1 MQKKFSFK
9 NNRLAKTIVFSGSVL
24 IIVAFVI
31 LRYEGFLA
39 AVSMLMSI
47 LRPVI
52 IGCVIAFALNRPIN
66 FFHWKFRR
74 LFFGIRQKIS
84 SKRKKSASK
93 ANLKSSGRA
102 GFICSC
108 IMVYLLM
115 FAVII
120 GILGFIIPQL
130 ADSIT
135 LFSDNFASYA
145 NNIIDFV
152 ESNKGRIDYVMKYV
166 DLESVMENAKT
177 KLMSLT
183 NHIPDV
189 IETTFDITSGIIGGI
204 IDILL
209 GLVFSIYILLDKQ
222 NLKKQARVIAKS
234 LVKNKY
240 DKFEKIVKMAYDAFS
255 NFISGQL
262 IEAVILGVLCF
273 IGMTIFKFEY
283 APLISVIIGITN
295 MIPIVG
301 PILGTVPG
309 ALILLMVNPIKAL
322 WFVVF
327 IIIIQQID
335 SNIIYPKVVGSSI
348 GLPGLWVLF
357 AITFGGGI
365 GGVLGMILAV
375 PIASILYACLQEKV
389 KLEEDREAAIKKAE
403 N

>member
-9 NNRLAKTIVFSGSVL
+9 NNRLAKTIVFSGSAL

-31 LRYEGFLA
+31 LRYEGFFSI
-39 AVSMLMSI
+39 VSLLLSI

-52 IGCVIAFALNRPIN
+52 IGGVIAFALNRPIN
-66 FFHWKFRR
+66 FFHQKFRR
-74 LFFGIRQKIS
+74 IFFGMRQKIS
-84 SKRKKSASK
+84 SKRKKAAPK
-93 ANLKSSGRA
+93 KNLQSSGRA

-108 IMVYLLM
+108 ITVYLLM
-115 FAVII
+115 FAAIVGII
-120 GILGFIIPQL
+120 CFIVPQI
-130 ADSIT
+130 ADSAT
-135 LFSDNFASYA
+135 LFRDNFSVYA
-145 NNIIDFV
+145 DNVMNFV
-152 ESNKGRIDYVMKYV
+152 ESNKFRIDYIMDKV
-166 DLESVMENAKT
+166 DLDAILENAKA
-177 KLMSLT
+177 KLMELT

-189 IETTFDITSGIIGGI
+189 VGATVDITSGIIGGI
-204 IDILL
+204 VDVFI
-209 GLVFSIYILLDKQ
+209 GLVFSLYILMDKV
-222 NLKKQARVIAKS
+222 NLKKQARVVTKS
-234 LVKNKY
+234 ILKTKY
-240 DKFEKIVKMAYDAFS
+240 YGFEKIVKLAYSAFS

-262 IEAVILGVLCF
+262 IEAIILGVLCF
-273 IGMTIFKFEY
+273 IGMSVFGFEY

-295 MIPIVG
+295 IIPIVG

-309 ALILLMVNPIKAL
+309 ALILLMINPIRAL

-357 AITFGGGI
+357 AITVGGGL

-389 KLEEDREAAIKKAE
+389 RLEEAKEALEEELNK
-403 N
+403 